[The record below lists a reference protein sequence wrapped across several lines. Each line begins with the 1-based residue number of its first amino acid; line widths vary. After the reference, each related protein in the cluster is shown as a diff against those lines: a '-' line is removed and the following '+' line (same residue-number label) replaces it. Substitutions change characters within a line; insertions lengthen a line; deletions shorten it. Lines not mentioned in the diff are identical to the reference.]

1 MMEALIT
8 QIQRFSTGDGPGIR
22 STVFFKGCNLA
33 CPWCHNPETQA
44 LQPEIDCRGRQW
56 GEVIGLEPLMERLQ
70 EDRAFYDA
78 SGGGV
83 TLSGGE
89 PLLQAAFCAALAERC
104 VSAGIAVA
112 VDTAGDVPF
121 AAFEPLLP
129 LVQLFYVDLK
139 GPDQAAYDRLGGSL
153 ARVLDNMARLAGRG
167 APLAARIPIIP
178 GHNAGLEDAAAMAA
192 LLRGAGVL
200 RVNLLPFHRMG
211 SSKYRAL
218 GRRYPYEAV
227 EPPEKEQMA
236 ALLAPFRE
244 AGLEAALDG

>member
-70 EDRAFYDA
+70 EDWAFYDA

-83 TLSGGE
+83 TLSGG
-89 PLLQAAFCAALAERC
+89 
-104 VSAGIAVA
+104 
-112 VDTAGDVPF
+112 
-121 AAFEPLLP
+121 EPLLP

-200 RVNLLPFHRMG
+200 RVNLLAFHRMG

>member
-1 MMEALIT
+1 MQAVIT
-8 QIQRFSTGDGPGIR
+8 QVQRFSTGDGPGIR

-33 CPWCHNPETQA
+33 CPWCHNPETQSPR
-44 LQPEIDCRGRQW
+44 PEIDCRGRQW
-56 GEVIGLEPLMERLQ
+56 GEAIDLERLMERLQ
-70 EDRAFYDA
+70 EDRAFYEA

-89 PLLQAAFCAALAERC
+89 PLLQADFCAALAEGCR
-104 VSAGIAVA
+104 SQGISVA

-139 GPDQAAYDRLGGSL
+139 GPDQAAYDRVGGSL
-153 ARVLDNMARLAGRG
+153 DRVLNNMARLAARR
-167 APLAARIPIIP
+167 APLVARIPIIP
-178 GHNAGLEDAAAMAA
+178 GHNDAPEDAERMAA
-192 LLRGAGVL
+192 LLQASGVE

-211 SSKYRAL
+211 SSKYQLL
-218 GRRYPYEAV
+218 GRSYPYQAAT
-227 EPPEKEQMA
+227 PPEKSKML
-236 ALLAPFRE
+236 ALLAPFAR

>member
-1 MMEALIT
+1 MEAMIT

-44 LQPEIDCRGRQW
+44 PQPQIDCRGRQW
-56 GEVIGLEPLMERLQ
+56 GEVIGLELLMERLQ
-70 EDRAFYDA
+70 EDRPFYEA

-89 PLLQAAFCAALAERC
+89 PLLQADFCAALAEGCRRQ
-104 VSAGIAVA
+104 GISVA

-139 GPDQAAYDRLGGSL
+139 GPDQAAYDRLGGGL
-153 ARVLDNMARLAGRG
+153 ARVLDNMAGLAAQH
-167 APLAARIPIIP
+167 APLVARIPIIP
-178 GHNAGLEDAAAMAA
+178 GHNDTPGDAKRMA
-192 LLRGAGVL
+192 LLLRQAGAG

-211 SSKYRAL
+211 LSKYQAL
-218 GRRYPYEAV
+218 GRKYRYEAV